1 MLFRYN
7 FGKQILNQGQLILN
21 KDKTFFSQD
30 EFVQRLKAFMDA
42 TRTTGSNLADHAG
55 ITKQT
60 FSGYLNKG
68 RTPVCSVIAE
78 WVGELNINSNW
89 LLTGVGEMFLGE
101 GTEAAEQ
108 KKDESIT
115 DPIAQRM
122 KVAADSLEKAG
133 ASPELIQ
140 QTFFKILEL
149 QNEPHTQAEET
160 LRTPAFANDR
170 DRSIKQ
176 P

>member
-1 MLFRYN
+1 MN
-7 FGKQILNQGQLILN
+7 ATH
-21 KDKTFFSQD
+21 KTGN
-30 EFVQRLKAFMDA
+30 A
-42 TRTTGSNLADHAG
+42 LAEHAG

-60 FSGYLNKG
+60 FSGYLKKG

-101 GTEAAEQ
+101 ETDSQKKEQTEAVE
-108 KKDESIT
+108 T
-115 DPIAQRM
+115 DLIAQRM
-122 KVAADSLEKAG
+122 RVAVELLEKAG
-133 ASPELIQ
+133 ASPETIQ
-140 QTFFKILEL
+140 QAIMKILDSP
-149 QNEPHTQAEET
+149 NEPHTQTEET
-160 LRTPAFANDR
+160 IGTPAFANDR